1 MSIME
6 KTTKDMLILV
16 DPGDNVLGYEEKMA
30 CHVGEGILHR
40 AFSIF
45 VFNSRKELLLQ
56 RRADEKPLW
65 PGFWSNSVCS
75 HPRKG
80 ESVVEAADR
89 RIVEEI
95 GISAPLT
102 YLFKFQYQARFRDVG
117 SENELCSVFYGFSDD
132 PVTAD
137 PAEISEYRYVSVDA
151 LNRDLEVNQGMY
163 TPWFKIEWQRIRE
176 EFLGAIL

>member
-1 MSIME
+1 M
-6 KTTKDMLILV
+6 KDMLILV
-16 DPGDNVLGYEEKMA
+16 DPGDHVLGYAEKMA
-30 CHVGEGILHR
+30 CHVGEGVLHR

-45 VFNSRKELLLQ
+45 IFNSKKELLLQ
-56 RRADEKPLW
+56 KRAEEKPLW

-80 ESVVEAADR
+80 ETVAEAADR

-95 GISAPLT
+95 GISARLT
-102 YLFKFQYQARFRDVG
+102 YLFKFQYQARFGDVG

-132 PVTAD
+132 VVTVD
-137 PAEISEYRYVSVDA
+137 PAEIAEYRYVSVDD

-163 TPWFKIEWQRIRE
+163 TPWFKIEWRRIRD
-176 EFLGAIL
+176 EFLDDIL